1 MLLFAGQTVSNS
13 TLVLVTLAMS
23 HLKLT
28 INTENIVL
36 GGMMVKDIK
45 NMLEK

>member
-13 TLVLVTLAMS
+13 TLVLVTLDMS
-23 HLKLT
+23 DLKLT